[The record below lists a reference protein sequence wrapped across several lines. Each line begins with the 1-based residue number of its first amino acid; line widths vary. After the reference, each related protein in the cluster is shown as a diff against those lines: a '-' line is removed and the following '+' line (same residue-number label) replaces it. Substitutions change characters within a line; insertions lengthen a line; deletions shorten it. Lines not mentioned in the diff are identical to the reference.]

1 MAMSRLTLTQI
12 RDNARAITETES
24 DDVSDALLNL
34 YIQDGYNR
42 IIDLERRW
50 PHLEVS
56 FQFDTANGQRSYT
69 VNNYTNHDI
78 REVVSLVDNVNVRLE
93 WISYDMAED
102 YYIGAADAP
111 GRPMFVAFWAGQ
123 LHLFPQPSGVYTL
136 KARAYRNPTDW
147 VTAGGTVDGPD
158 GFDLPLVYYAVSHIY
173 RAQEAPQMAAEY
185 ERAFND
191 GVAFLRRDIMKPESY
206 SPVML
211 SSGGRKHRWGSLEY

>member
-123 LHLFPQPSGVYTL
+123 LHLFPQPSGV
-136 KARAYRNPTDW
+136 
-147 VTAGGTVDGPD
+147 
-158 GFDLPLVYYAVSHIY
+158 
-173 RAQEAPQMAAEY
+173 
-185 ERAFND
+185 
-191 GVAFLRRDIMKPESY
+191 
-206 SPVML
+206 
-211 SSGGRKHRWGSLEY
+211 